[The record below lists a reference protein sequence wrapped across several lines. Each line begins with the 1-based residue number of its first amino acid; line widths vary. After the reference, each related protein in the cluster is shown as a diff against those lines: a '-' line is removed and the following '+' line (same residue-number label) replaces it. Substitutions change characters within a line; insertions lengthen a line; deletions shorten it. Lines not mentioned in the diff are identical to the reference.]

1 MNSLLQFARN
11 LDVAKSKKS
20 LTIGP
25 ELGGGVGDG
34 GGGVLRLS

>member
-1 MNSLLQFARN
+1 MNSLLQFAGN
-11 LDVAKSKKS
+11 LDVAKNKKS

-25 ELGGGVGDG
+25 ELGGDG